1 MNSKKSIRRKS
12 YTETG
17 KLYFFTATINQWERL
32 FELERNKEIVIE
44 CLQHLSNTN
53 KIRVYGFVI
62 MPTHLHIIWQIL
74 GSNNKESPQTTFLK
88 FTAHAFLKTIKDK
101 KKQLLRNYRVSANNK
116 RYEFWQRDS
125 LAFELKIRKT
135 ALTKLNYI
143 HNNPIAKHWRLAS
156 SPEEYK
162 YSSAQFYKNGE
173 NNFSFL
179 KHIMEVI

>member
-1 MNSKKSIRRKS
+1 MNTKKSIRRKS
-12 YTETG
+12 YTEPG

-88 FTAHAFLKTIKDK
+88 FTAHAFLKNIKDK
-101 KKQLLRNYRVSANNK
+101 KKQWLSNYIVSANNK
-116 RYEFWQRDS
+116 RHEFWQRDS
-125 LAFELKIRKT
+125 LAFELTMRKT

-143 HNNPIAKHWRLAS
+143 HHNPIAKHWRLAS